1 MNAVAKNLKR
11 LRTRQGM
18 TQEELAERLHVT
30 RQAVSNWETA
40 KTQPDIETLMVL
52 AEALGTDA
60 NELIYGP
67 RSAGEPCYA
76 RYQKKHVICAAVC
89 AALVLVWLLM
99 EIRLVPYLKRL
110 QNATFETRPLR
121 FYMLFV
127 QPAALF
133 AAGVLLPALASLWA
147 DIRLR
152 GTWLRRSVVLAGVLS
167 AGWYLLWLF
176 CFFVY
181 CPPALQVLTHI
192 LVMSDK
198 ILLRIGP
205 LFLSGVCFFLGL
217 DH

>member
-1 MNAVAKNLKR
+1 MNAAAKNLKR

-40 KTQPDIETLMVL
+40 KTQPDIETLAVL
-52 AEALGTDA
+52 AKALGTDA

-67 RSAGEPCYA
+67 RPAGERYA
-76 RYQKKHVICAAVC
+76 RYQKKHVLCA
-89 AALVLVWLLM
+89 VLMLAWLLM
-99 EIRLVPYLKRL
+99 KIKLVPYLKRL
-110 QNATFETRPLR
+110 QSTAFETRPLW

-127 QPAALF
+127 QPLALF
-133 AAGVLLPALASLWA
+133 TAGALLPALASLRV

-152 GTWLRRSVVLAGVLS
+152 GAWLRRGVVLAGVLF

-181 CPPALQVLTHI
+181 CPPTLRILTYI
-192 LVMSDK
+192 LAINGK
-198 ILLRIGP
+198 ILFRNGP
-205 LFLSGVCFFLGL
+205 LFLSGICFFLGL
-217 DH
+217 NR

>member
-110 QNATFETRPLR
+110 QNA
-121 FYMLFV
+121 
-127 QPAALF
+127 AAPKKTIKGNKEFRKTL
-133 AAGVLLPALASLWA
+133 
-147 DIRLR
+147 
-152 GTWLRRSVVLAGVLS
+152 
-167 AGWYLLWLF
+167 
-176 CFFVY
+176 
-181 CPPALQVLTHI
+181 
-192 LVMSDK
+192 
-198 ILLRIGP
+198 
-205 LFLSGVCFFLGL
+205 
-217 DH
+217 

>member
-1 MNAVAKNLKR
+1 MSAVAKNLKR

-18 TQEELAERLHVT
+18 TQEELAEQLHVT

-110 QNATFETRPLR
+110 QNATFEKRPTPVLYAVR
-121 FYMLFV
+121 TAGGPFCGGS
-127 QPAALF
+127 PAAGPGL
-133 AAGVLLPALASLWA
+133 AVGGHPPAGNVAPPERGAGRRAVCRVVSSLAVLLFCVLPAY
-147 DIRLR
+147 
-152 GTWLRRSVVLAGVLS
+152 S
-167 AGWYLLWLF
+167 ANFDAY
-176 CFFVY
+176 
-181 CPPALQVLTHI
+181 
-192 LVMSDK
+192 
-198 ILLRIGP
+198 IGYE
-205 LFLSGVCFFLGL
+205 
-217 DH
+217 

>member
-18 TQEELAERLHVT
+18 TREELAERLHVT

-52 AEALGTDA
+52 AEAPGTDA

-89 AALVLVWLLM
+89 AAVRAALVLVWLLM
-99 EIRLVPYLKRL
+99 EIRLVPYLKWL

-127 QPAALF
+127 QPAAF
-133 AAGVLLPALASLWA
+133 
-147 DIRLR
+147 
-152 GTWLRRSVVLAGVLS
+152 LRRESCCRPWPRCGRTSACGERGS
-167 AGWYLLWLF
+167 AGAWCWQACCLPGGIFSGCSAFLCIARLLCKF
-176 CFFVY
+176 
-181 CPPALQVLTHI
+181 
-192 LVMSDK
+192 
-198 ILLRIGP
+198 
-205 LFLSGVCFFLGL
+205 
-217 DH
+217 

>member
-18 TQEELAERLHVT
+18 TQEELAEQLHVT

-76 RYQKKHVICAAVC
+76 RYQKKHVIC